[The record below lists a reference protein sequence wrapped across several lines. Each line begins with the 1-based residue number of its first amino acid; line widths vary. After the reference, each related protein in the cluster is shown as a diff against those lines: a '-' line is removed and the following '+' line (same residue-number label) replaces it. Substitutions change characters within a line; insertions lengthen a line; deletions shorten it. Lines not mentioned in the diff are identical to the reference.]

1 MFARACLQAGNLGD
15 VADTTAAIVGQFA
28 GAHYGVQGMPSG
40 WLEKLHDGAEIAA
53 TAERLLNASRQ
64 LKS

>member
-1 MFARACLQAGNLGD
+1 L
-15 VADTTAAIVGQFA
+15 A
-28 GAHYGVQGMPSG
+28 GAHYGVQGIPFE

-64 LKS
+64 HKS